1 MSAQVIRVVRV
12 MKTEIRYGQDGEKS
26 LVPKMTIEREQK
38 SETYDI
44 NYDACGQKYYMA
56 REW

>member
-1 MSAQVIRVVRV
+1 MPTNVIKIVRV
-12 MKTEIRYGQDGEKS
+12 LKLETKYVNGDKT
-26 LVPKMTIEREQK
+26 LVPRLRCEREQK
-38 SETYDI
+38 LENYDT